1 MSASVAFKPGTIV
14 RWRGRRFVVIDCV
27 GLDSIV
33 GRQVGKHKLDQIPV
47 SEALPDHPT
56 NGGTN
61 PQINVISVPEREW
74 QTARKKFASLKP
86 LLDMDGTQ
94 RTRADVERVSK
105 ILKRHPAT
113 IYRWIDAYHHSG
125 RISGL
130 LQKGRADRGKSRLSN
145 EVEAIIETAI
155 NTVYLTAEQPPV
167 SAVIEEVAL
176 QCFKAK
182 LKTPDASTV
191 RRRVAML

>member
-1 MSASVAFKPGTIV
+1 MRKTPARTASKNRCPPQLLSNREQLFVGVADALSLF
-14 RWRGRRFVVIDCV
+14 DCV

-74 QTARKKFASLKP
+74 QTASKQFAMLKP

-105 ILKRHPAT
+105 ILKRYPAT
-113 IYRWIDAYHHSG
+113 IYR
-125 RISGL
+125 
-130 LQKGRADRGKSRLSN
+130 
-145 EVEAIIETAI
+145 
-155 NTVYLTAEQPPV
+155 
-167 SAVIEEVAL
+167 
-176 QCFKAK
+176 
-182 LKTPDASTV
+182 
-191 RRRVAML
+191 